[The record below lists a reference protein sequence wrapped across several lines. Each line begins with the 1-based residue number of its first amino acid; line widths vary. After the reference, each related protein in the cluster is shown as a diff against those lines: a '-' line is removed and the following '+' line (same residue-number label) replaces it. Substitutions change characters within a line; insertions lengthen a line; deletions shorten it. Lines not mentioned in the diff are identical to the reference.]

1 MAATGFAA
9 TTAIASGYAESV
21 SAGLQADA
29 EEKAGKINARILEL
43 KAARAIE
50 LGDKSAKD
58 LKTKAN
64 IIGGQQ
70 KAAIAASG
78 VVVDYGSADE
88 IQEETELFSSL
99 DAERLR
105 NNATLEA
112 FGYKFQGQNLQTQA
126 EFNAQALRNKG
137 NNALLTGVLKSGA
150 YAYDAYSTKPKV
162 PTENEKA
169 AAAFKPVANPFSGQQ
184 TNNWKR
190 RDDPI
195 A

>member
-1 MAATGFAA
+1 MAATLLAA
-9 TTAIASGYAESV
+9 TAVSGAYSESV
-21 SAGLQADA
+21 SMGLQADA
-29 EEKAGKINARILEL
+29 EEKSAAINARILEL

-64 IIGGQQ
+64 MIGGQQ
-70 KAAIAASG
+70 KAALAASG
-78 VVVDYGSADE
+78 VVVDYGSAGD
-88 IQEETELFSSL
+88 IQQETELFSSL

-137 NNALLTGVLKSGA
+137 NNALLTGVAKAGA
-150 YAYDAYSTKPKV
+150 YAYDAYSTAKV
-162 PTENEKA
+162 PEEKKLGA
-169 AAAFKPVANPFSGQQ
+169 PSKPLALNYR
-184 TNNWKR
+184 R